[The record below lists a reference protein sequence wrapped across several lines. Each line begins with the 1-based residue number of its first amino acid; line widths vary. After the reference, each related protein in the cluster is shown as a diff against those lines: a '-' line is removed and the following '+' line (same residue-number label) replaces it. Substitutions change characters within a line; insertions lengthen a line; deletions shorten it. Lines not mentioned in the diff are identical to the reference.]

1 MVAVGK
7 KRRALV
13 LLFSFICI
21 TVLIFGITTYVNH
34 KKIDDYIVD
43 LNVVYTPNTVAKK
56 AHREIF
62 SIDSF
67 DYWVFELNE
76 NQKSEISRELENGN
90 WTNEKNDYCYK
101 AFSFVLADLDME
113 NILYDED
120 TYVCIYDYHN
130 KQITP
135 LEESSEKL
143 LPEQNLV
150 FLYNK
155 RTGLYLCSYFT
166 F

>member
-1 MVAVGK
+1 MIVVNKK
-7 KRRALV
+7 KRVLAL
-13 LLFSFICI
+13 LLSGVCI
-21 TVLIFGITTYVNH
+21 GILIFGITAYVHH
-34 KKIDDYIVD
+34 KKIDNYIVD
-43 LNVVYTPNTVAKK
+43 LNIVYTPNAVAKK
-56 AHREIF
+56 THREIF

-76 NQKSEISRELENGN
+76 NQKSEINRELTNGN

-101 AFSFVLADLDME
+101 AFSFVLTDLNME

-130 KQITP
+130 KKVTQV
-135 LEESSEKL
+135 EESSEKL

-150 FLYNK
+150 FLYNQ
-155 RTGLYLCSYFT
+155 RTGLYLCCYFT

>member
-1 MVAVGK
+1 MEKINKPIVAVIVIAICFLIVFGMSVYK
-7 KRRALV
+7 K
-13 LLFSFICI
+13 
-21 TVLIFGITTYVNH
+21 VNS
-34 KKIDDYIVD
+34 IDDYIVD

-120 TYVCIYDYHN
+120 TYVCVYDYHN
-130 KQITP
+130 KKVTP
-135 LEESSEKL
+135 FEEFSEEM